1 MVTIPSAEEK
11 LNAVIHGARAILGK
25 QSFVETAREIF
36 DLCCKMTEAVSG
48 YVALLTDDGQE
59 NEVLFLES
67 GGKPCSVD
75 PELPMPIRG
84 LRSVAYE
91 TQKAVYDNNFM
102 KSEWIDL
109 MPNGHVVLNN
119 VMFAP
124 LNLEGKTVG
133 IMGLANKPDN
143 FTDADAEIA
152 TVFGELAAI
161 ALANS
166 RYLDQ
171 LKEKTMSLESALS
184 EIKTLRSIL
193 PMCSKCRKVRDDK
206 GVWSRLEA
214 YVSEHTDTRFSHGLC
229 PDCLRELYPEDAD
242 KILAG
247 LNSTDKD

>member
-1 MVTIPSAEEK
+1 
-11 LNAVIHGARAILGK
+11 
-25 QSFVETAREIF
+25 
-36 DLCCKMTEAVSG
+36 
-48 YVALLTDDGQE
+48 
-59 NEVLFLES
+59 
-67 GGKPCSVD
+67 
-75 PELPMPIRG
+75 
-84 LRSVAYE
+84 
-91 TQKAVYDNNFM
+91 
-102 KSEWIDL
+102 
-109 MPNGHVVLNN
+109 
-119 VMFAP
+119 
-124 LNLEGKTVG
+124 
-133 IMGLANKPDN
+133 MGLANKPDN